1 MITDSLRD
9 AITRSLALAVDMGH
23 EYAGL
28 DHLLLSLLED
38 GDASRVLKARHVNL
52 DDLRASLLEALG
64 RYETGHGADVTP
76 TAAFERTV
84 QRAILQRR
92 AAGRSEANGAHVLV
106 SFFDEPRS
114 AATLILQRFGLD
126 RLAITSVLAE
136 SGGARPAR
144 PQPSEDEGDDE
155 DLDLPDDP
163 LAAYCQDLTAL
174 AAAGR
179 LDPLIGR
186 EAELARVQQV
196 LARRFKNNPLLVGD
210 PGVGKTAIAS
220 GLAQLIVSNRVPE
233 RLRDARLYALDLGAL
248 LAGTRYRG
256 DFEERLKR
264 VLKALEDQPGS
275 ILFIDEMHTII
286 GAGATTGGAM
296 DASNLLKP
304 ALAGSLRCLG
314 ATTTAE
320 AKTLERDRAFSR
332 RFQRI
337 EVPEPSPEEAERII
351 LGLQSRLE
359 DHHGLKYARGAARSA
374 VALAAR
380 HLTERRLPDS
390 ALDVM
395 DEAGAA
401 QALKPR
407 GGRRVAIRDIEDT
420 VARLARIPSRSVN
433 QDDRERLASLEGE
446 LKLAVFGQDRA
457 VHDVVTA
464 VKLSRA
470 GLRDP
475 QKPIGAFL
483 FAGPTGVGKTEL
495 ARQLGA
501 SLGVPLLRFDMSEY
515 QEKHSVSR
523 LIGAPP
529 GYVGF
534 DQGGLLTDAVKQNP
548 HAVLLLDEIEKAHP
562 DLYAILLQVMDYGRL
577 TDNNGTS
584 VDFRS
589 VIVIMT
595 TNAGASEANRVSVG
609 FTGAP
614 NTGEMD
620 EAIKRQFTPEFRNR
634 LDAIVHFAPLDPAV
648 MRRIVDKFLAEL
660 ATQLAE
666 RGARLDATDAARDLL
681 AKLGFDRLYGARPLA
696 RVIQEQVKRP
706 LADEL
711 LFGQLEHGG
720 DVTLDAAGERL
731 TLAFTPQAPAPAR
744 SRSRA

>member
-1 MITDSLRD
+1 MITDGLRD
-9 AITRSLALAVDMGH
+9 AITRSLSLAADMGH

-38 GDASRVLKARHVNL
+38 RDASGVLKARHVNL
-52 DDLRASLLEALG
+52 DELRSTILEALKH
-64 RYETGHGADVTP
+64 YETGHGPDVTP
-76 TAAFERTV
+76 TAALERTV

-92 AAGRSEANGAHVLV
+92 AAGRNEANGAHVLV
-106 SFFDEPRS
+106 AFFDEPRS

-126 RLAITSVLAE
+126 RLAVTSVLAE
-136 SGGARPAR
+136 SGGARPA
-144 PQPSEDEGDDE
+144 PKVAPDDDLDDD
-155 DLDLPDDP
+155 DLDLADDP

-174 AAAGR
+174 AADGK

-210 PGVGKTAIAS
+210 PGVGKTAIAG
-220 GLAQLIVSNRVPE
+220 GLAQLIVSRKAPE
-233 RLRDARLYALDLGAL
+233 RLRGVKLFSLDLGAL

-264 VLKALEDQPGS
+264 VLKALEDQPAS
-275 ILFIDEMHTII
+275 ILFIDEIHTII
-286 GAGATTGGAM
+286 GAGATTGGSV

-314 ATTTAE
+314 ATTTTE

-337 EVPEPSPEEAERII
+337 EVPEPSLGEAERIL
-351 LGLQSRLE
+351 LGLQGRLE
-359 DHHGLKYARGAARSA
+359 DHHGLKYARGAAQSA
-374 VALAAR
+374 VALAVR
-380 HLTERRLPDS
+380 HLTDRRLPDS

-407 GGRRVAIRDIEDT
+407 PGRRVGVRDIEET

-433 QDDRERLASLEGE
+433 QDDRARLATLEPE
-446 LKLAVFGQDRA
+446 LRGTVFGQDAA

-475 QKPIGAFL
+475 QKPIGAFM

-495 ARQLGA
+495 ARQLAA

-534 DQGGLLTDAVKQNP
+534 DQGGLLTDAVRQSP

-562 DLYAILLQVMDYGRL
+562 DLYSILLQVMDYGRL

-595 TNAGASEANRVSVG
+595 TNAGASEASRVSVG

-614 NTGEMD
+614 NSGESG
-620 EAIKRQFTPEFRNR
+620 EAIRRQFTPEFRNR
-634 LDAIVHFAPLDPAV
+634 LDAIVQFQPLDPTV
-648 MRRIVDKFLAEL
+648 MLQIVDKFLAEL

-666 RGARLDATDAARDLL
+666 RKTRLDATDAARGAL
-681 AKLGFDRLYGARPLA
+681 ARLGFDRLYGARPLA
-696 RVIQEQVKRP
+696 RVIQEKVKMP

-711 LFGQLEHGG
+711 LFGRLEHGG
-720 DVTLDAAGERL
+720 EVFLDAEGDTLRLRFAPLAGS
-731 TLAFTPQAPAPAR
+731 A
-744 SRSRA
+744 SRPVKV